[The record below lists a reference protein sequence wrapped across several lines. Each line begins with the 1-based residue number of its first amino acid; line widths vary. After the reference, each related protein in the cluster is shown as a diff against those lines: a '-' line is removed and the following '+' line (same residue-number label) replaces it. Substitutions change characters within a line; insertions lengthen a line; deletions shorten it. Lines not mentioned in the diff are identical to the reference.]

1 MWNKVSIFS
10 MGSVML
16 LLAGTIISCNP
27 NKDNISGVPKL
38 IFKGIYKFNSG
49 YGYDSF
55 VEIDLGYEDSDG
67 DLGLDDA
74 DTMPPFGFKQKEFYN
89 LKVYYQ
95 QKIGMNWVNPM
106 NPLLGPLDTLVL
118 HERIRNITP
127 TGHSKAVNGNLIL
140 NVPARPY
147 QYRGD
152 TVRFTIQFTDRALH
166 KSNIIVTPS
175 ILLEHP

>member
-1 MWNKVSIFS
+1 

-38 IFKGIYKFNSG
+38 TFKGIYKFNSG

-74 DTMPPFGFKQKEFYN
+74 DTMSPFGYKQKEFYN

-106 NPLLGPLDTLVL
+106 IPCLVRWI
-118 HERIRNITP
+118 HWFYMK
-127 TGHSKAVNGNLIL
+127 GFAMS
-140 NVPARPY
+140 
-147 QYRGD
+147 
-152 TVRFTIQFTDRALH
+152 
-166 KSNIIVTPS
+166 
-175 ILLEHP
+175 HPQGIAKP

>member
-118 HERIRNITP
+118 HERILNITP